1 MHCLRMRQ
9 FLRISIFISL
19 LNLYMEKN
27 GIVCREIQNVTKTN
41 LRNGTPEEGSPSE
54 CELPTSAQEEK
65 GAENIKDVIKQTSE
79 ETKKFTDEAKEAKNK
94 AAHEFLKTMNE
105 DIVEL
110 VEISSQDG
118 DIVHDKNEEVKEEVQ
133 TLEVEDDVDEEE
145 EDEEDEDDDDDGD
158 GDRDDDGDCDHDD
171 DGDGDHDDD

>member
-1 MHCLRMRQ
+1 MRQ
-9 FLRISIFISL
+9 FFRISIFISL

-27 GIVCREIQNVTKTN
+27 GTVCGEIQNVTKTN

-54 CELPTSAQEEK
+54 CDLPTSAQEEK
-65 GAENIKDVIKQTSE
+65 GGENIKDVIKQTSE
-79 ETKKFTDEAKEAKNK
+79 ETTKFTDEAKEAKNK
-94 AAHEFLKTMNE
+94 AAHEFLKTMNQ

-158 GDRDDDGDCDHDD
+158 GDHDD
-171 DGDGDHDDD
+171 DEHDNDEDHHDEHDDD